1 MVDEKL
7 EEQVWVTVV
16 ATGYGDKRPARTD
29 ERGER
34 SGDERAGRGRFREP
48 SGEPRVSRMRRP
60 ERDGRIDVDVPEYIP
75 RF

>member
-16 ATGYGDKRPARTD
+16 ATGYGEPPR
-29 ERGER
+29 
-34 SGDERAGRGRFREP
+34 RAGGAGRACASRT
-48 SGEPRVSRMRRP
+48 GEPRVTPHGPRSAARR
-60 ERDGRIDVDVPEYIP
+60 RAIDVDVPEFIP

>member
-16 ATGYGDKRPARTD
+16 ATGYGDAPFPRRERAE
-29 ERGER
+29 ERG
-34 SGDERAGRGRFREP
+34 GRTLREP
-48 SGEPRVSRMRRP
+48 AGEPRVSRMRR
-60 ERDGRIDVDVPEYIP
+60 DSRIDVDVPEYIP